1 MLHEWF
7 GIMNKCPNQIKHFFL
22 SPIRLFSLLFNQYE
36 SQFIHLWSSN
46 TIFHLRISAYF
57 PSISKHQIFTNIYT
71 IPNLMLRCKF
81 PPPPRFLSRFTPGN
95 FKTCYLYCCY
105 GNYDNIYHIHH
116 NFVYTLSPL
125 NKISTLTHGW
135 KFIIWLII
143 CIYMSLL
150 HF

>member
-1 MLHEWF
+1 
-7 GIMNKCPNQIKHFFL
+7 MNGLASWTNVLIKLNISSCHPYVSFHFYL
-22 SPIRLFSLLFNQYE
+22 TSTKANSYISE
-36 SQFIHLWSSN
+36 VSN